1 MSKEL
6 LSQLVVTEEDL
17 LAEAVE
23 KAKSLIAIEDKSG
36 SVILRLPKTSLP
48 ARTLIHLY
56 LIGTY
61 FSHRMGKTEFPSM
74 SPASLSLAAG
84 IDLSTISARLTE
96 LVNAGSV
103 KKTERSPGKYP
114 KGEYSINPYMMNEL
128 LDEIVLTREKSS
140 GPSLSAGPSDNGNP
154 DSYPD
159 IGKFDNLTTAISNLL
174 QSPWGN
180 TPRDWREIQRALRH
194 NSMIFSNGSVT
205 GTLTLMYQ
213 DHRLRRVKEGRSF
226 RYMVS
231 QRGM

>member
-1 MSKEL
+1 MSKDL
-6 LSQLVVTEEDL
+6 LKQLVVTEEDL

-23 KAKSLIAIEDKSG
+23 KAKGLIAIEDKSG
-36 SVILRLPKTSLP
+36 NVIVRLPKTSLP

-74 SPASLSLAAG
+74 SPTALSLASG
-84 IDLSTISARLTE
+84 IDPSTISARLTE

-103 KKTERSPGKYP
+103 KKTERGQGKYP

-128 LDEIVLTREKSS
+128 LDEIL
-140 GPSLSAGPSDNGNP
+140 
-154 DSYPD
+154 
-159 IGKFDNLTTAISNLL
+159 
-174 QSPWGN
+174 
-180 TPRDWREIQRALRH
+180 RALRH
-194 NSMIFSNGSVT
+194 NSMIFSDGSVT

-226 RYMVS
+226 RYLVP
-231 QRGM
+231 

>member
-1 MSKEL
+1 MLK
-6 LSQLVVTEEDL
+6 QLVVTEEDL
-17 LAEAVE
+17 LVQAVE
-23 KAKSLIAIEDKSG
+23 KAKTLIAIEDKSG
-36 SVILRLPKTSLP
+36 DVILRLPKSSLP

-61 FSHRMGKTEFPSM
+61 FSHQMGKMEFPSM
-74 SPASLSLAAG
+74 SPTALSNAIG
-84 IDLSTISARLTE
+84 VDSSTISARLTE

-103 KKTERSPGKYP
+103 KKTEKGPGKYP

-128 LDEIVLTREKSS
+128 LDEVLLSREKPSAS
-140 GPSLSAGPSDNGNP
+140 PLSVGPPAENGNP

-159 IGKFDNLTTAISNLL
+159 VGKFDNLTTAISNLL

-180 TPRDWREIQRALRH
+180 TPRDWKEIQRALRH
-194 NSMIFSNGSVT
+194 NSMIFSEGSVT

-226 RYMVS
+226 RYMIS
-231 QRGM
+231 

>member
-1 MSKEL
+1 MSKDL
-6 LSQLVVTEEDL
+6 LKQLVVTEEDL

-23 KAKSLIAIEDKSG
+23 KAKGLIAIEDKSG
-36 SVILRLPKTSLP
+36 NVIVRLPKTSLP

-61 FSHRMGKTEFPSM
+61 FSHRMGKTAFPSM
-74 SPASLSLAAG
+74 SPTSLSLASG
-84 IDLSTISARLTE
+84 IDPSTISARLTE

-103 KKTERSPGKYP
+103 RKTERGPGKYP

-128 LDEIVLTREKSS
+128 LDEILLSREKHSEPSS
-140 GPSLSAGPSDNGNP
+140 SANTFENGNP

-180 TPRDWREIQRALRH
+180 TPRDWKEIQRALRR
-194 NSMIFSNGSVT
+194 NSMIFSDGSVT

-226 RYMVS
+226 RYLVP
-231 QRGM
+231 

>member
-1 MSKEL
+1 MSKDVL
-6 LSQLVVTEEDL
+6 TQLVVTEEGL
-17 LAEAVE
+17 LTQAVE

-36 SVILRLPKTSLP
+36 NVILRLPKTSLP

-61 FSHRMGKTEFPSM
+61 FSHQMGKTEFPSM
-74 SPASLSLAAG
+74 SPMALSHAIGA
-84 IDLSTISARLTE
+84 DSSTISARLTE
-96 LVNAGSV
+96 LVNGGSV
-103 KKTERSPGKYP
+103 KKTEKSPGKYP

-128 LDEIVLTREKSS
+128 LDEILLSREKPSVS
-140 GPSLSAGPSDNGNP
+140 SLSVSLPENGNP

-180 TPRDWREIQRALRH
+180 TPRDWKEIQRALRH
-194 NSMIFSNGSVT
+194 NSMIFSEGSVT

-213 DHRLRRVKEGRSF
+213 DHRLRRIKEGRSF
-226 RYMVS
+226 RYMIP
-231 QRGM
+231 